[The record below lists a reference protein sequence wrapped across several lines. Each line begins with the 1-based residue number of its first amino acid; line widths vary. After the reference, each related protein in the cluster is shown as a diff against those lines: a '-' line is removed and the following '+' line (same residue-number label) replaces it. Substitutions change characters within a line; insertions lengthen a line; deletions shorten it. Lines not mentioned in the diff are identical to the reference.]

1 MYGKLLFLEELL
13 PIGGDGVRK
22 WVQNFQSGR
31 FLCVEQKVLRVG
43 DEIENA

>member
-13 PIGGDGVRK
+13 LIGGDGVRK
-22 WVQNFQSGR
+22 WVQIFKSDR

-43 DEIENA
+43 DKFENA